1 MLLGRK
7 GELSEEKAAGKN
19 LDLSKGPGVR
29 MEEEGIG
36 CGDFNPGQKSANLL
50 AVTV

>member
-19 LDLSKGPGVR
+19 LDLSKDPGDR
-29 MEEEGIG
+29 MEEDGMDVVI
-36 CGDFNPGQKSANLL
+36 SAQRRNQL
-50 AVTV
+50 AC